1 VGEEFMAL
9 ARAASMGLGMPGLAT
24 ARVVGH
30 PSVQS
35 DAALRGNILEV
46 TLDQVIGNLLTAPDQ
61 AATLQQE
68 PAPLDIIRTGSWEDV
83 NEYFYDQQL
92 ADGLPIVPPTRDKID
107 AFLRHT
113 DRDAEEVLGILLP
126 DSRPATI
133 WSVAVNGVMAGC
145 RPEYMPVLVAI
156 AEAMADPYYGVEHS
170 GNTPGAETL
179 IVLNGPIIRELEFN
193 YTQGVMRDGF
203 RANTSVGRFFRLYLR
218 NVAGFLP
225 HGNDKATFGNTWR
238 VVVAENEEVTASLGW
253 TPHCVDMGFEAGDN
267 VVTIARFTGGNHI
280 SGVSGST
287 PQAIMPYLADAMVK
301 QHPWQV
307 SFSAEEMAGTLRPCV
322 MLSPVLAGVVA
333 AGGWSKQDFKRALHE
348 QARVPAWHL
357 ERSQRDW
364 RGKRN
369 WELSK
374 GVRVGRLP
382 RVYHESDDPER
393 LVPIVWDAEDYM
405 VLVTG
410 DTGRNS
416 AYMFSGNG
424 PLGYPVAKKIR
435 LPKHWNTL
443 RRR

>member
-1 VGEEFMAL
+1 MAL
-9 ARAASMGLGMPGLAT
+9 ARAASIGLGMPGLAT

-35 DAALRGNILEV
+35 DAALRGNILDV
-46 TLDQVIGNLLTAPDQ
+46 TLDHVIGNLLKAPEQ
-61 AATLQQE
+61 AMTLQQE
-68 PAPLDIIRTGSWEDV
+68 PARLDIIRTGTWEDI

-92 ADGLPIVPPTRDKID
+92 SDGLPIVPPTRDKID

-113 DRDAEEVLGILLP
+113 DRDAAEVLGILLP
-126 DSRPATI
+126 DSRPATL

-179 IVLNGPIIRELEFN
+179 IILNGPIIRELEFN

-238 VVVAENEEVTASLGW
+238 VVVAENEEVTARLGW
-253 TPHCVDMGFEAGDN
+253 TPHSVDMGFEAGDN

-322 MLSPVLAGVVA
+322 MLSPVLAEVVA
-333 AGGWSKQDFKRALHE
+333 SGGWSRQDFKRALHE
-348 QARVPAWHL
+348 QARVPAGHL

-435 LPKHWNTL
+435 LPKNWRSL

>member
-1 VGEEFMAL
+1 MAL